1 MPPPLSDALLAL
13 TLQLMS
19 VRSPPKFKMPPPC
32 QEEARFCVTF
42 CNSSGASAEAGRKGA
57 LQRGDGRRVSKVE
70 KASRSPPA
78 HPKKASGQLRE

>member
-1 MPPPLSDALLAL
+1 MPPPLADALLAL

-57 LQRGDGRRVSKVE
+57 LQRGDRLSKVE
-70 KASRSPPA
+70 KESRLYVS
-78 HPKKASGQLRE
+78 LRRLEGKHGLVA